1 MSRSLRQV
9 STDSL
14 RYLLKS
20 WVFMLIDSQ
29 PTHLNAYISHL
40 KIRAEVLYSSSN
52 AVITRIETTPASP
65 APAWTLRFF
74 RKGAFFPSIYL
85 GFQICNLGLF
95 YSVSVAVIIR
105 IETFHWIL
113 DISSRWAEVQYFFA
127 PIKRKHG
134 WQLGRTRL
142 EFRAKNHVVA
152 AIFK

>member
-1 MSRSLRQV
+1 MALRAGKPLFQAV
-9 STDSL
+9 VDHEQKFKTGFDWQSSIPFKIL
-14 RYLLKS
+14 SIYANS
-20 WVFMLIDSQ
+20 SQ
-29 PTHLNAYISHL
+29 PTHSNAYISHL
-40 KIRAEVLYSSSN
+40 KIRAEFLYSSSN

-113 DISSRWAEVQYFFA
+113 DISSCWSEVQYFFA

-134 WQLGRTRL
+134 W
-142 EFRAKNHVVA
+142 
-152 AIFK
+152 